1 MFPFYVGSQL
11 SCFARYQKIVSG
23 WLFKFKNLLNF
34 NCHTMKFHSCHHATN
49 HSYEIRQRFSQY
61 FTSLKVSFD
70 VQSFPNS
77 NVEEMWAQ
85 YEQNAKNHIDFI
97 VETFIESGPKKLQKF
112 KFE

>member
-1 MFPFYVGSQL
+1 MQL
-11 SCFARYQKIVSG
+11 P
-23 WLFKFKNLLNF
+23 L
-34 NCHTMKFHSCHHATN
+34 
-49 HSYEIRQRFSQY
+49 YEIRQRFSQY